1 MATTEERMKILNMI
15 QEGKI
20 SAEEGMQLLNAL
32 DLADK
37 KAEKASK
44 ADTAEKVSGGS
55 SVGRFFRVVV
65 TDTDSGKAR
74 VNVRLPISVVMA
86 GVKMGARFSP
96 EVEGLDMQQL
106 VKMVE
111 SGATGKIVDLQDDE
125 DGEHV
130 EVFIE

>member
-1 MATTEERMKILNMI
+1 MTTSEERMKILNMI

-20 SAEEGMQLLNAL
+20 SAEEGLQLLNAL
-32 DLADK
+32 DLVDRKAAKAD
-37 KAEKASK
+37 KAEKANG
-44 ADTAEKVSGGS
+44 VSP
-55 SVGRFFRVVV
+55 VGKFFRVTV
-65 TDTDSGKAR
+65 TDIDSGKNR

-106 VKMVE
+106 IRMVE
-111 SGATGKIVDLQDDE
+111 SGATGKIVDVLDDE

>member
-1 MATTEERMKILNMI
+1 MTTSEERMKILNMI

-20 SAEEGMQLLNAL
+20 SAEEGLQLLNAL
-32 DLADK
+32 DLVDRKAAKAD
-37 KAEKASK
+37 KAEKASG
-44 ADTAEKVSGGS
+44 VSP
-55 SVGRFFRVVV
+55 VGKFFRVTV
-65 TDTDSGKAR
+65 TDIDSGKNR

-106 VKMVE
+106 IRMVE
-111 SGATGKIVDLQDDE
+111 SGATGKIVDVLDDE

>member
-1 MATTEERMKILNMI
+1 MTTSEERMKILNMI

-20 SAEEGMQLLNAL
+20 SAEEGMQLLNAF
-32 DLADK
+32 DQVDRKAA
-37 KAEKASK
+37 KAEKA
-44 ADTAEKVSGGS
+44 DKVSGS
-55 SVGRFFRVVV
+55 PAAARFFRVMV
-65 TDTDSGKAR
+65 TDVDSGKTR

-86 GVKMGARFSP
+86 GAKMGARFSP

-106 VKMVE
+106 MKMVE
-111 SGATGKIVDLQDDE
+111 SGATGKIVDVLDDE

>member
-1 MATTEERMKILNMI
+1 MTTSEERMKILNMI

-32 DLADK
+32 DQVDRKAA
-37 KAEKASK
+37 KAEKA
-44 ADTAEKVSGGS
+44 DKVSGGPAAA
-55 SVGRFFRVVV
+55 RFFRVMV
-65 TDTDSGKAR
+65 TDVDSGKTR

-86 GVKMGARFSP
+86 GAKMGARFSP
-96 EVEGLDMQQL
+96 EVEGLDIQQL
-106 VKMVE
+106 MKMVE
-111 SGATGKIVDLQDDE
+111 SGATGKIVDVFDDQ